1 MMLTNTIIYLFPK
14 SWEINMRVRGG
25 NFSHMLFCHLEIA
38 VADIWVYFLPAF
50 MYVMLTYMHIL
61 ISNMNL
67 DSNYAYNLA
76 P

>member
-1 MMLTNTIIYLFPK
+1 
-14 SWEINMRVRGG
+14 MR
-25 NFSHMLFCHLEIA
+25 FCHLEIA

-76 P
+76 PWFFRRN